1 MARKQY
7 SVLEQRMAAEEERMS
22 VLYGMTSET
31 YPAIAVAVDNDGR
44 GKNNDGGC
52 GDNNT
57 SHLPG
62 LKWKPKSDG
71 ITLLAQA
78 SSYKAWITQSE
89 KRYNNISIK
98 TKLANGGDGG
108 ENSSNRRRISIDDT
122 DVGYGRVTPS
132 LSSTSSQDTTLLVR
146 NSASSIPATGFE
158 VGLPS
163 PKFLPSQEMDA
174 RALAQNE
181 TAKAAGLQ
189 RIANYQCNTLKSG
202 SKDKSG
208 GEEEGGWR
216 RRQSID
222 DIDVQYRATA
232 SFASRAPPYDSDRRR
247 VELQVIMK
255 DKSLSKE
262 ERRVK
267 MEEVRM
273 LYASGYN
280 HTAAE
285 VSADVAD
292 SRTHDHDSSASNND
306 VQGEILKS
314 KIVSLTTELE
324 TTKAN
329 LVMAKQLITDYQHI
343 AKTNEQQVNEIT
355 AKSTKYLNDTTTMLT
370 KLRISE
376 ESQRNAV
383 KMITQDLVAL
393 RMERDEVIES
403 LTTQLTASKKDA
415 SKAIGRVGI
424 LHRELKETKTALL
437 KVNATTTRSIQ
448 SSNKKKPVE
457 ATTEHQ
463 HSNAHERDSSQ
474 EIIISDLRAKNE
486 VQRMKIKEL
495 KKIVRRDMMNEQL
508 FIRQHEEIER
518 LKALLNA

>member
-1 MARKQY
+1 
-7 SVLEQRMAAEEERMS
+7 
-22 VLYGMTSET
+22 
-31 YPAIAVAVDNDGR
+31 
-44 GKNNDGGC
+44 
-52 GDNNT
+52 
-57 SHLPG
+57 
-62 LKWKPKSDG
+62 
-71 ITLLAQA
+71 
-78 SSYKAWITQSE
+78 
-89 KRYNNISIK
+89 
-98 TKLANGGDGG
+98 
-108 ENSSNRRRISIDDT
+108 
-122 DVGYGRVTPS
+122 
-132 LSSTSSQDTTLLVR
+132 
-146 NSASSIPATGFE
+146 
-158 VGLPS
+158 
-163 PKFLPSQEMDA
+163 MDA

-189 RIANYQCNTLKSG
+189 KRIANYQCNTLKSG

-403 LTTQLTASKKDA
+403 LTTQLTAS
-415 SKAIGRVGI
+415 V